1 MTNQGNSLPERI
13 TPDAILE
20 ALVEF
25 RIEHTEMPELVVGR
39 LLDIELWREYAQAR
53 LPTADIPQP
62 IREMDPNLRYAPTFE
77 LRKVDGTRVAK
88 IGGHVVSYH
97 IAGAYPGWAQFR
109 AELEVALGEIMS
121 KLKSP
126 QFSRIGFRYLNIL
139 RPEKHHI
146 KGLSDT
152 NIILKRGDEV
162 LTESVNVNYT
172 RGFGETHIVTVKIAT
187 PDLVGGTVPP
197 GFSLLCDIDVGTKPG
212 RIMSGRNETMTWIEK
227 AHDLEK
233 AEFFAIL
240 PAEVTQK
247 LNAGQGGNSNAWYSY
262 RGSYPKL
269 W

>member
-1 MTNQGNSLPERI
+1 MTAQGNTLPERI

-39 LLDIELWREYAQAR
+39 LLDTELWRDYEQAR

-62 IREMDPNLRYAPTFE
+62 IREMDLQLRYAPTFE
-77 LRKVDGTRVAK
+77 LRKTDGTRVTK

-97 IAGAYPGWAQFR
+97 IAGPYPGWAVFR
-109 AELEVALGEIMS
+109 DELEVALKEIIL

-126 QFSRIGFRYLNIL
+126 QFSRIGFRYINIL
-139 RPEKHHI
+139 RLEQHHI

-152 NIILKRGDEV
+152 NIVLKRGEES
-162 LTESVNVNYT
+162 LTQSVNVNYT
-172 RGFGETHIVTVKIAT
+172 HGFGDTHMVTVKIAT
-187 PDLVGGTVPP
+187 PDLVIGPVPA

-212 RIMSGRNETMTWIEK
+212 RIMSGYDATMTWIEK

-240 PAEVTQK
+240 PEEVTKK
-247 LNAGQGGNSNAWYSY
+247 LNAEHRGNSNA
-262 RGSYPKL
+262 
-269 W
+269 